1 MQNSMR
7 PERMDP
13 PSIVLSLMA
22 QGSLVMEK
30 FRRFA
35 MAMSMILP
43 ADPES
48 ISAVNA

>member
-13 PSIVLSLMA
+13 PSIVLILMA
-22 QGSLVMEK
+22 QESLVMEK

-35 MAMSMILP
+35 MSTILP
-43 ADPES
+43 ADPGS
-48 ISAVNA
+48 ISAVNT